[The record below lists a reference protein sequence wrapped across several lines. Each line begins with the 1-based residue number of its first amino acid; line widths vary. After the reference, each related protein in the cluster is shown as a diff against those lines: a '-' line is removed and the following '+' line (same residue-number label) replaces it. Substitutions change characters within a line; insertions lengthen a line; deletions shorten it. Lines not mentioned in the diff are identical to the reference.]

1 MEDKSI
7 DMERI
12 AEAEVID
19 TRPAFDIWVK
29 NQNSGSKM
37 SFYVTAE
44 NWLVQVLE
52 STMSDLG
59 LYSDSG
65 RHTYYRNEN
74 DKTTND
80 GTVTIGEFGL
90 KEGSTLYIEQDAWL

>member
-19 TRPAFDIWVK
+19 TKHAFDIIVV
-29 NQNSGSKM
+29 NPYSGCKSY
-37 SFYVTAE
+37 FYVTEE
-44 NWLVQVLE
+44 NWLLQVLE
-52 STMSDLG
+52 GTLSELGFRSDI
-59 LYSDSG
+59 

-74 DKTTND
+74 DRTTND

-90 KEGSTLYIEQDAWL
+90 REGSILYIEQDAWL